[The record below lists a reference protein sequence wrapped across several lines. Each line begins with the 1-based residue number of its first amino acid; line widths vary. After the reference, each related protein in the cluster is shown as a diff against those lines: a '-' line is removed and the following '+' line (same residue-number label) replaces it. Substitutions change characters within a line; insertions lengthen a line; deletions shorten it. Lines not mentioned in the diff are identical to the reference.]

1 MKYEALFQKGQI
13 GPMRLKNRIVMPAM
27 TMGFAGLNGEVTE
40 TLIRH
45 YEERAKGGVG
55 LIVTEIFKVNEEHG
69 NAFPRQV

>member
-1 MKYEALFQKGQI
+1 
-13 GPMRLKNRIVMPAM
+13 MRLKNRIVMPAM
-27 TMGFAGLNGEVTE
+27 TMGFAGGLNGEVTE

-69 NAFPRQV
+69 NAFPPRQVSVATPPCST